1 MWPLGGG
8 VEAEAAGAGEGGGA
22 ERAMLSRQC
31 YIGVGVVV
39 VVVVVPPRSHPL
51 VVVVVVV
58 VVVPPL
64 SPGRRRRRW
73 PQRISSY
80 GARRHASFSPEHVR
94 TVRKRHAFRIRN
106 RAFYAI

>member
-39 VVVVVPPRSHPL
+39 VVVAPPRSHPL

-80 GARRHASFSPEHVR
+80 GARRHASCSPEHVR